1 VLVGSGLSSAAGVP
15 TGWQVVQDLV
25 RKIARAEGVD
35 EDTLGD
41 TPETWWMK
49 TRGAEPR
56 YDELLSALASTD
68 AQRRAILRTY
78 FEPPASA
85 GGPFQPTAGHRA
97 LAALCAAG
105 RIRVLLTTNF
115 DPLLEHA
122 LDAAGVGAQ
131 VIATASDRA
140 GMTPLPHAS
149 ATVVKL
155 HGDYTAPMLNT
166 AEELAK
172 YPQKLRALVARIVD
186 EYGLLV
192 VGWSAEYDR
201 ALAEVIAACPSRRYP
216 TFWTSYRGSL
226 REPAR
231 RLIALRQAT
240 VIDTDGADE
249 FFMDIVERIAR
260 LDVRA
265 ARRGRPTRLHTHSFM
280 IQNTPPQGWSC
291 VPPLQLRAVVCVA
304 PATVDDSGPIGP
316 RERERVL
323 GALRAAPITQALGTL
338 FFSSA
343 PRIGEDGSL
352 AQPPHGRSRED
363 WVPTPGGH
371 QSSDTASYRFGG
383 DAATG
388 VSALV
393 TVHLPAFARGAQ
405 VVFTIDVGLPFA
417 APTPLGEA
425 ARLWRDGLLLA
436 SVLLPEAVADM
447 LPADAHPAQAELHAL
462 AGSPDRDETSIPK
475 PGDLEQALSLALLG
489 APTRAMGPAMGYA
502 VSLAQAPSERE
513 AAEIVV
519 EAIYQMAIGHGY
531 LDPRVGIAALR
542 AELGLPSAADMWA

>member
-1 VLVGSGLSSAAGVP
+1 VADQETTFAPVPTPTAGVDPRVALATALQAAPGTYAVLVGSGLSSAAGVP

-78 FEPPASA
+78 FDPPASA

-226 REPAR
+226 SEPAR

-260 LDVRA
+260 LDATGMVVRA
-265 ARRGRPTRLHTHSFM
+265 A
-280 IQNTPPQGWSC
+280 
-291 VPPLQLRAVVCVA
+291 A
-304 PATVDDSGPIGP
+304 PAESGG
-316 RERERVL
+316 L
-323 GALRAAPITQALGTL
+323 
-338 FFSSA
+338 
-343 PRIGEDGSL
+343 
-352 AQPPHGRSRED
+352 
-363 WVPTPGGH
+363 
-371 QSSDTASYRFGG
+371 
-383 DAATG
+383 
-388 VSALV
+388 
-393 TVHLPAFARGAQ
+393 RGA
-405 VVFTIDVGLPFA
+405 GHRR
-417 APTPLGEA
+417 
-425 ARLWRDGLLLA
+425 RLR
-436 SVLLPEAVADM
+436 
-447 LPADAHPAQAELHAL
+447 
-462 AGSPDRDETSIPK
+462 PDRTARARAGTWGTARSSHHAGAWHPVLFVGAKDWRRRQPGAASARAIP
-475 PGDLEQALSLALLG
+475 
-489 APTRAMGPAMGYA
+489 
-502 VSLAQAPSERE
+502 
-513 AAEIVV
+513 
-519 EAIYQMAIGHGY
+519 
-531 LDPRVGIAALR
+531 
-542 AELGLPSAADMWA
+542 